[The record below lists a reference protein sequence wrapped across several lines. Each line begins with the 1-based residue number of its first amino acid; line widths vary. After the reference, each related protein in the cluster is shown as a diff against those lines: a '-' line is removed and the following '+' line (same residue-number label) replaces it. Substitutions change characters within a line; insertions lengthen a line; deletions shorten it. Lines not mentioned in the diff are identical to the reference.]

1 MHNVAMLRFT
11 GKDSRVSSERS
22 DVSTEL
28 DEFDARE
35 TLSPL
40 HPTTSQSVIRENDS
54 MASLHEL
61 LC

>member
-1 MHNVAMLRFT
+1 MPRFT
-11 GKDSRVSSERS
+11 SKDPRVSSERS
-22 DVSTEL
+22 DVSPEL
-28 DEFDARE
+28 NEFYAQE

-40 HPTTSQSVIRENDS
+40 HPATTQPVIGENDS